1 MNSASR
7 VFVLNALPQR
17 QRAFTLV
24 ELVTVMI
31 LVGILAAVA
40 TPLFADKNAFAAAG
54 FGSEL
59 TAALENARRSAV
71 AMRRNVCVTLA
82 GNTLMFVRNTGVVDG
97 FACGANSPALPLP
110 GKTAGVLEAPS
121 GVSITVDPVAVT
133 AIAFNGRGQSPAGVT
148 LSVTGSDGSTSTR
161 VKVEADSGYVHV
173 LP

>member
-1 MNSASR
+1 MRFSGTRSGLLSSPAK
-7 VFVLNALPQR
+7 

-31 LVGILAAVA
+31 LVGILAVVA
-40 TPLFADKNAFAAAG
+40 MPLFADKDAFAAAG
-54 FGSEL
+54 FGNEL

-82 GNTLMFVRNTGVVDG
+82 GNTLKFIRNAGVVDG
-97 FACGANSPALPLP
+97 FACDANSPALPLP
-110 GKTAGVLEAPS
+110 GKSANVLEAPS
-121 GVSITVDPVAVT
+121 GVSIAFDPVAVT
-133 AIAFNGRGQSPAGVT
+133 TIAFNGLGQPSVGVT
-148 LSVTGSDGSTSTR
+148 LSVTGRDGSSSR